1 MSGCRSGEA
10 CLKNPRKGWKEAL
23 EIRLQ
28 SILLPESGICDVA
41 ELYYHENGKAVA
53 FDGYFNLFY
62 IEKRKT
68 YTAIDDVYISLQ
80 LQGYREI
87 VLYHDRKR
95 VGTQDLEPPVCREYR
110 IELPYA
116 AYDSGVF
123 WFELVKDVACEER
136 SVSGSYEGRIDEKRV
151 RLVNIGIDICTYHR
165 EAYIERNLNTLK
177 RRLFDTCEL
186 EAGRHLRIYVV
197 DNGQTLG
204 TCEGVHRLVEACGGR
219 VRIIPNRNS
228 GGAGGFT
235 RGMLEILDEKEAHG
249 LTHVLLMDDDAV
261 IEPDAVV
268 RIYGLVSTLKD
279 EWCGM
284 TVGGAMMRE
293 EYPHILF
300 CAGENWENGQI
311 INTGRNLDVRDFAN
325 ACCSRLTETGHE
337 HDRYSGWWC
346 CCYSLDTVRADNL
359 PLPLFIHH
367 DDIEFGLRNRGQGIV
382 FLNGVGVWH
391 RGAELLFPGANLY
404 YDVRNNLI
412 ETALHQDRTPKN
424 TARKIVFKAFVSALL
439 RMKYR
444 DAELVYRAITDF
456 LRGPAWLY
464 RQEPDKLNAEIRA
477 ISCSMVPVEELKNEL
492 TEEEYECVSKQ
503 IDRYRAKLDMDTI
516 LTGREV
522 SRWKRIL
529 CWITW
534 NGWLLP
540 DDGKG
545 IHVVCSTDA
554 PYAAFRKKK
563 VVLYEAGSNRACVLE
578 RDYREMVQLLILA
591 GKAWSATER
600 GFDRA
605 AESYRKHVGKI
616 TNEKAWKQYL
626 K

>member
-1 MSGCRSGEA
+1 M
-10 CLKNPRKGWKEAL
+10 

-136 SVSGSYEGRIDEKRV
+136 SVSGSYEGRIDEQWV
-151 RLVNIGIDICTYHR
+151 RPVNIGIDICTYHR

-177 RRLFDTCEL
+177 RRFYDTCEL
-186 EAGRHLRIYVV
+186 DAGRHRRVYVV

-235 RGMLEILDEKEAHG
+235 RGMLEILDEKEAQG

-279 EWCGM
+279 EWRGM

-311 INTGRNLDVRDFAN
+311 INTSWNLDVRDFAN

-391 RGAELLFPGANLY
+391 RGAELLFPGANWY
-404 YDVRNNLI
+404 YDVRNNLV
-412 ETALHQDRTPKN
+412 ETALHQDRAPKQ
-424 TARKIVFKAFVSALL
+424 TARRIVLKAFVSSLMRL
-439 RMKYR
+439 KYK
-444 DAELVYRAITDF
+444 DADLVYRGVTDF
-456 LRGPAWLY
+456 LKGPAWLY
-464 RQEPDKLNAEIRA
+464 RQNPEGLNTEIRA
-477 ISCSMVPVEELKNEL
+477 LSYPMHPVEDLEDRL
-492 TEEEYECVSKQ
+492 TEAEYESVCRQ
-503 IDRYRAKLDMDTI
+503 IRDYRESLSMETIQAGKRTKKWKKLLSWCT
-516 LTGREV
+516 L
-522 SRWKRIL
+522 
-529 CWITW
+529 
-534 NGWLLP
+534 NGWFLP
-540 DDGKG
+540 G
-545 IHVVCSTDA
+545 IRQEIRVICSTDS
-554 PYAAFRKKK
+554 PYATFGRNKI
-563 VVLYEAGSNRACVLE
+563 VLYEPGSGRAYLLE
-578 RDYREMVQLLILA
+578 RDYRMLA
-591 GKAWSATER
+591 KVVWLSVKGFVALER
-600 GFDRA
+600 GFDA
-605 AESYRKHVGKI
+605 AAASYRMNISKI
-616 TNEKAWKQYL
+616 TNRKAWKEYL
-626 K
+626 KNE